1 LKSENNLNRKNT
13 CQSSRKIGSSISNP
27 FSRKKT
33 KPCRFLGP
41 HPHSPQRQNPF
52 APARAKILAVH
63 GGGHD
68 ARRGDPRRRRRL
80 PPPAPPPLPRSPP
93 GHLRR
98 GFNAQGLRRSC
109 ATLALTAALFAAI
122 FALPRDRAREC
133 AAPAVVANGVSDEG
147 AVQYELRAEVGQ
159 LKLQLAWLG
168 TSEVSCY
175 LVLLCPFRANPV
187 SVHSVIDSVS
197 EFYVSG

>member
-1 LKSENNLNRKNT
+1 MTLD
-13 CQSSRKIGSSISNP
+13 
-27 FSRKKT
+27 
-33 KPCRFLGP
+33 
-41 HPHSPQRQNPF
+41 
-52 APARAKILAVH
+52 AAILAVVV
-63 GGGHD
+63 
-68 ARRGDPRRRRRL
+68 AFLLALRL
-80 PPPAPPPLPRSPP
+80 LSLA
-93 GHLRR
+93 LRLATSGR